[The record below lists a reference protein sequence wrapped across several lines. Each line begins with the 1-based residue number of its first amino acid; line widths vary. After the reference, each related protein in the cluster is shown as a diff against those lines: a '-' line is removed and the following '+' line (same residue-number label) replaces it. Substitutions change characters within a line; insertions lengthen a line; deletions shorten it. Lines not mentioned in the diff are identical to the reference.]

1 MHRMLT
7 AIATTGALIVGAQ
20 ALAVDSIDHSTMS
33 KRRMTVQI
41 VGCMR
46 KQMSASKSISYNEA
60 AKVCRDLIS
69 NPSNNSSSGALVAS
83 DTLAKP

>member
-7 AIATTGALIVGAQ
+7 AIATIGALFVGAQ

-46 KQMSASKSISYNEA
+46 KQMSASKRISYNEA
-60 AKVCRDLIS
+60 AKVCRDLIDNRS
-69 NPSNNSSSGALVAS
+69 Q
-83 DTLAKP
+83 